1 MAKKQD
7 AAEFKPVT
15 TKDIAPTGGDKV
27 QDLHIGDGKAR
38 KWIIS
43 LPYCPQAEIEAETQ
57 AQAIEA
63 YNKMMGITGT
73 ENTYE
78 VS

>member
-1 MAKKQD
+1 MAKKH
-7 AAEFKPVT
+7 ESVEVKPVT
-15 TKDIAPTGGDKV
+15 TKDTTPVQGGDV
-27 QDLHIGDGKAR
+27 QDLHSGDGKSR
-38 KWIIS
+38 KWTIS

-63 YNKMMGITGT
+63 YNTMMGITGT
-73 ENTYE
+73 ENTYK